1 MKTRSQSVTAY
12 KAIEVEVHK
21 IMSDIKSPKDFPLL
35 HTKLENLKTLCDQE
49 HIKFQDI
56 HNYFRQLKPDFVDNT
71 LIGHCLTQPY
81 GYAGDFEIIDK
92 FYTNHTS
99 DNQEYRVWDQY
110 IQSIHSVKA
119 VRNRKVFF
127 KELVKSLFTN
137 QEEFKILNI
146 ASGPA
151 RDLCEVYEQ
160 TPNSDKIK
168 TTCVD
173 MDPFAIQFGRD
184 VTHKYAAKI
193 NFVQKNIFKF
203 LTEEKYDLIW
213 SAGLFDYFS
222 DEIFIKLLRR
232 FKSWGKP
239 GSYIVIGNFN
249 ENYNPSRTT
258 MELLGDWSL
267 THRTEAQLT
276 DIAIKAGFNRAA
288 ISVGREEQNVN
299 LFLMIRL

>member
-1 MKTRSQSVTAY
+1 
-12 KAIEVEVHK
+12 
-21 IMSDIKSPKDFPLL
+21 
-35 HTKLENLKTLCDQE
+35 
-49 HIKFQDI
+49 
-56 HNYFRQLKPDFVDNT
+56 
-71 LIGHCLTQPY
+71 
-81 GYAGDFEIIDK
+81 
-92 FYTNHTS
+92 
-99 DNQEYRVWDQY
+99 
-110 IQSIHSVKA
+110 
-119 VRNRKVFF
+119 
-127 KELVKSLFTN
+127 
-137 QEEFKILNI
+137 
-146 ASGPA
+146 
-151 RDLCEVYEQ
+151 
-160 TPNSDKIK
+160 
-168 TTCVD
+168 

-184 VTHKYAAKI
+184 VTQKYAAQI

-258 MELLGDWSL
+258 MELLGNWSL

-299 LFLMIRL
+299 LFLTIRL